1 MNCRIYNCV
10 QSPDFISTIT
20 EFKDINKTELRCT
33 IALTREMVAVEEGDN
48 FREKFRSKIL

>member
-1 MNCRIYNCV
+1 MNCSIYNCV

-20 EFKDINKTELRCT
+20 EFKHINEKELRCT
-33 IALTREMVAVEEGDN
+33 IALTREMVAVKEGDN